1 VICVTLSEVDAFFL
15 KVFNLFQLRFYL
27 IELKRIKIIKIFDR
41 LITFKKQNVSV
52 KVWNNGFSRLF
63 HMSFKAQ
70 TRF

>member
-1 VICVTLSEVDAFFL
+1 
-15 KVFNLFQLRFYL
+15 YL
-27 IELKRIKIIKIFDR
+27 IKLKKIKFIKIFDR

-70 TRF
+70 THF